1 VSRPVIIGG
10 GHNGLVAAAYLA
22 RAGHKPLVLERRDE
36 VGGAAV
42 THELTPG
49 FRVPALAHA
58 TALRADIVSQLSLE
72 NQGLHF
78 TRPPV
83 SVFAPAGDGRAL
95 VLWREMLQS
104 VQSLA
109 QWSAA
114 DAARWPEFSDTALAI
129 AGAIGGLLRQVPPS
143 LDEPGPGELWDLVS
157 TGRAIRGLGRSRL
170 YQMLRW
176 GPMPIADLAA
186 EWLESPV
193 ARAVIC
199 GRGIFA
205 AAAGPRSAGTAAS
218 WLLQVAHEGHPAGAP
233 TFVAGG
239 PGSLAA
245 AIAAAATGAGAEIR
259 RNAEVAHIDV
269 DDRGVCGVTLAS
281 GEQIRTGVVI
291 SNADPK
297 RTLLDLVDPVRLP
310 PSFRHKIQHYRMRGV
325 LAKVNL
331 ALARLPKFRGAAAH
345 EQPSETLLAG
355 RIHIGP
361 DPDYLE
367 RAFDRSKYGELSTE
381 PWLEVVIPSL
391 TDPTLAPQ
399 GQHVMSVYAQWA
411 PYALRG
417 QSWNRARDAFSDA
430 IVKTIAA
437 HAPDLP
443 SLILAREIL
452 TPLDL
457 EQRYGLTGGHIFHGE
472 HALDQLYAMRPV
484 LGWAQHRTP
493 IAGLYL
499 CGAGTHPGGGLTG
512 APGAHAARIVL
523 KDPHRT
529 T

>member
-1 VSRPVIIGG
+1 VSRPIIIGG
-10 GHNGLVAAAYLA
+10 GHNGLIAAAYLA
-22 RAGHKPLVLERRDE
+22 RAGRKPLVLERRDE

-42 THELTPG
+42 THELAPG
-49 FRVPALAHA
+49 FRVPALAHSA
-58 TALRADIVSQLSLE
+58 ALRADIVSQLHLE
-72 NQGLHF
+72 QQGLQL

-95 VLWREMLQS
+95 VLWREVLQS

-114 DAARWPEFSDTALAI
+114 DAARWPDFSETAVAI
-129 AGAIGGLLRQVPPS
+129 AGAIGGLLRHVPPS

-157 TGRAIRGLGRSRL
+157 TGRTIRGLGRSRL

-186 EWLESPV
+186 EWLESPI

-199 GRGIFA
+199 GRGIFG

-233 TFVAGG
+233 TFIIGG
-239 PGSLAA
+239 PGSLAG
-245 AIAAAATGAGAEIR
+245 AIAAAATGAGTEIR
-259 RNAEVAHIDV
+259 RNAEVAQIDV
-269 DDRGVCGVTLAS
+269 DDSGVCGVTLTT

-297 RTLLDLVDPVRLP
+297 RTLLGLVDPVRLP
-310 PSFRHKIQHYRMRGV
+310 PSFRHKIQHYRTRGA

-367 RAFDRSKYGELSTE
+367 RAFDRSKYGELSPE
-381 PWLEVVIPSL
+381 PWLEVTIPSL

-399 GQHVMSVYAQWA
+399 GQHVMSIYAQWA

-417 QSWNRARDAFSDA
+417 QSWDDARDGFGDA
-430 IVKTIAA
+430 VVKTIAA
-437 HAPDLP
+437 YAPDLP
-443 SLILAREIL
+443 SLILAKEIL
-452 TPLDL
+452 TPVDL

-484 LGWAQHRTP
+484 LGWAQHRMP

-512 APGAHAARIVL
+512 APGAHAARVVL
-523 KDPHRT
+523 KDPHRAA
-529 T
+529 